1 MANEM
6 VLHVDGFAL
15 QRMSDGVLRI
25 RDVDLAVPFALFFVP
40 GAQPLLVAQLDA
52 RGVWRPAPQ
61 KGRPS

>member
-15 QRMSDGVLRI
+15 QRMSD
-25 RDVDLAVPFALFFVP
+25 VPFALFFVP

-52 RGVWRPAPQ
+52 RGVWRPVPLA
-61 KGRPS
+61 RA